1 MIVSS
6 QHLKKKTQQNL
17 SMSAASPTFPEE
29 TSVSCSA
36 DQKITFVFK
45 LVK

>member
-1 MIVSS
+1 MIVFS

-29 TSVSCSA
+29 TVSCSA